1 MSSYPTIRDPKTDHL
16 ISPKNS
22 ALIVIDYQPI
32 QVNSINSMPRAELI
46 TNIVAV
52 AKIAKGFG
60 LPIVLSTVNK
70 KRGDTIRVLREVLGD
85 IPSYERTSINSWEDK
100 DFVEAVKAT
109 GRKKLIMTALWT
121 EVCLTLPSLDA
132 LREGYEVYPV
142 VDAVGG
148 TSKIAHQTALN
159 RLQQA
164 GAQLI
169 SVPQFACE
177 LQRDWNRAET
187 VGVMVEALTAVGAFL
202 QSE

>member
-32 QVNSINSMPRAELI
+32 QVDSINSMPRAELI

-85 IPSYERTSINSWEDK
+85 IPSYERTSINSWEDRE
-100 DFVEAVKAT
+100 FVEAVKAT

-148 TSKIAHQTALN
+148 TSLIAHQTALS

-164 GAQLI
+164 GAQLT
-169 SVPQFACE
+169 SVPQLACE
-177 LQRDWNRAET
+177 LQRDWNRAAT
-187 VGVMVEALTAVGAFL
+187 VPVMVEALTDVGAFL
-202 QSE
+202 RSE